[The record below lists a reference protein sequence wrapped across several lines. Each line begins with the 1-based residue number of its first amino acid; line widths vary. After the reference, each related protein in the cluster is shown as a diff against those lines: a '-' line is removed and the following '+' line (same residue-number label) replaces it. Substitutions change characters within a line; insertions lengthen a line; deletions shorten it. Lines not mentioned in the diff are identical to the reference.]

1 MAPDLATVGQGIKQ
15 LRASQEQ
22 MAPGNANVAEQF
34 KASQERLARVV
45 AQVSDQNARPSGS
58 ARATAN
64 CRPTPRPVPA
74 LSSPRST
81 AQP

>member
-1 MAPDLATVGQGIKQ
+1 
-15 LRASQEQ
+15 

>member
-1 MAPDLATVGQGIKQ
+1 MARDLATVGQGIKQ

-22 MAPGNANVAEQF
+22 MAPGNANVAEQ
-34 KASQERLARVV
+34 ASQERLARVV
-45 AQVSDQNARPSGS
+45 AQVSEQNARPSGS
-58 ARATAN
+58 ARATAD
-64 CRPTPRPVPA
+64 CRPTPVPA

>member
-1 MAPDLATVGQGIKQ
+1 
-15 LRASQEQ
+15 

-58 ARATAN
+58 ARAHGQLPPDAEAGAGALVAAIN
-64 CRPTPRPVPA
+64 GPTVGPKAAIVISIAETGARA
-74 LSSPRST
+74 
-81 AQP
+81 